1 MVLVAAF
8 LPDRGVFS
16 HKLARPIVYHAQGQW
31 THENATIYGSISS
44 FRVRR
49 MQSQDENQ
57 APAFR
62 VFMLPQGNYLAGYE
76 HENWLCADPGRLKI
90 VVKKADRTL
99 FCVEGKPVKEKNTGR
114 NGQPA
119 PGQGGYF
126 RRPCLAKIST
136 HIILRK

>member
-1 MVLVAAF
+1 MTAMVLAAAL
-8 LPDRGVFS
+8 LPGCGVFS

-76 HENWLCADPGRLKI
+76 HKNWLCADPGRLKI
-90 VVKKADRTL
+90 VVKKAGRTL
-99 FCVEGKPVKEKNTGR
+99 FCVEGKPV
-114 NGQPA
+114 
-119 PGQGGYF
+119 
-126 RRPCLAKIST
+126 I
-136 HIILRK
+136 